1 MKRANLTI
9 PAVLL
14 CLILA
19 NTAPAGETEIEKRPG
34 HSLGLPYPDSV
45 YRDDR
50 RGTGPYFRDIRAVRE
65 KQGIEAGIDAL
76 GSQYKRFRKDYSDT
90 WHEPHLLDEWGFW
103 AWHEAQFDS
112 GKNDPEW
119 SKAIYLWILDE
130 ARRSGRVDWVF
141 HVSVPVLFAYSS
153 TSHWSEHRLLLDEMS
168 ASLKRGGLDV
178 DPDHYPEIRPW
189 NEAIPEVKLR
199 RFPSMLPNGR
209 HVVHWLR
216 RDQKDASKPMWM
228 DRMTSAH
235 LLAVANKH
243 LQQGDW
249 RKSIELGLWVTTS
262 AAAITEYNQGR
273 PSREQIPREQQC
285 MCLAAAKT
293 VAAALQLL
301 NLHEEEARWIQESLD
316 KDLPPDRNG
325 ATFKRSLTSRLLEL
339 RQMFGECSEDFLAEI
354 DQQIEDTRKHYS
366 DLGAVDITLVKVC
379 CLDSLGRQAEASEIL
394 DQLRQLTARKY
405 GSWLAVELCHVD
417 RCLDRGDLA
426 EAGKL
431 LPELLELMR
440 KDGIKINE
448 LSLYM
453 RYVRWAELSGDTGL
467 AVYCQ
472 RELVRLLEAFR
483 LSPRLPLAYAKLSS
497 LLAKLAETTESA
509 DLMKKA
515 LTLAAAPDLPGRI
528 QEAVRK
534 IASEIPAPATTKERQ
549 TRVLLQPGN
558 AMSMAADGFPARL
571 MLQVV
576 NTSNTRARGQL
587 RITGAGGELQW
598 DAASRHG
605 QWAATDGSNAAPV
618 AMEVDTQSMA
628 LIHCRADSVPEEG
641 MIVRAEW
648 LEDDEVTTS
657 AEWTVKPADQSSNQA
672 VIDAGIYHD
681 NRFCLIPVY
690 HHLQAADRE
699 LANLRII
706 TSAPCRVELYDESG
720 QLRMVDATGNGSC
733 FDGGD
738 WLAADLDG
746 DGSAELQPH
755 PDNGE
760 TRFHL
765 FIEPADAVPEGGLM
779 IKTEWR
785 IDGNWIPAAED
796 RIVNHA
802 PTHR

>member
-1 MKRANLTI
+1 
-9 PAVLL
+9 LL
-14 CLILA
+14 
-19 NTAPAGETEIEKRPG
+19 
-34 HSLGLPYPDSV
+34 
-45 YRDDR
+45 
-50 RGTGPYFRDIRAVRE
+50 
-65 KQGIEAGIDAL
+65 
-76 GSQYKRFRKDYSDT
+76 
-90 WHEPHLLDEWGFW
+90 
-103 AWHEAQFDS
+103 
-112 GKNDPEW
+112 
-119 SKAIYLWILDE
+119 
-130 ARRSGRVDWVF
+130 
-141 HVSVPVLFAYSS
+141 
-153 TSHWSEHRLLLDEMS
+153 
-168 ASLKRGGLDV
+168 
-178 DPDHYPEIRPW
+178 
-189 NEAIPEVKLR
+189 
-199 RFPSMLPNGR
+199 
-209 HVVHWLR
+209 
-216 RDQKDASKPMWM
+216 
-228 DRMTSAH
+228 
-235 LLAVANKH
+235 
-243 LQQGDW
+243 
-249 RKSIELGLWVTTS
+249 
-262 AAAITEYNQGR
+262 
-273 PSREQIPREQQC
+273 
-285 MCLAAAKT
+285 
-293 VAAALQLL
+293 
-301 NLHEEEARWIQESLD
+301 
-316 KDLPPDRNG
+316 
-325 ATFKRSLTSRLLEL
+325 
-339 RQMFGECSEDFLAEI
+339 
-354 DQQIEDTRKHYS
+354 
-366 DLGAVDITLVKVC
+366 
-379 CLDSLGRQAEASEIL
+379 
-394 DQLRQLTARKY
+394 
-405 GSWLAVELCHVD
+405 
-417 RCLDRGDLA
+417 
-426 EAGKL
+426 
-431 LPELLELMR
+431 
-440 KDGIKINE
+440 
-448 LSLYM
+448 
-453 RYVRWAELSGDTGL
+453 
-467 AVYCQ
+467 
-472 RELVRLLEAFR
+472 
-483 LSPRLPLAYAKLSS
+483 
-497 LLAKLAETTESA
+497 
-509 DLMKKA
+509 KKA
-515 LTLAAAPDLPGRI
+515 LTLAVAPDLPGRI

-558 AMSMAADGFPARL
+558 AMSMAADGFPARM

-618 AMEVDTQSMA
+618 AMEVDAQSMA

-648 LEDDEVTTS
+648 LEDDQVTTS

-746 DGSAELQPH
+746 DGSVELQPH